1 LRGLIIEGVTAVGK
15 TAVLGLLQARLAVE
29 WPACTKVLLS
39 EHYTERV
46 LEDRKASRTLT
57 FQDALRHSG
66 EIVSLLEQL
75 NSWKARGKF
84 LDKSGNAEI
93 LVLVERFFGSHVAN
107 LRLSLGENLPASTL
121 QDAVSLYKKIAALGL
136 RVVILTIEPA
146 LIPAAV
152 ADTLDRRNDAWRA
165 YVSTLGDIDAVAAH
179 YQDWQSSLL
188 AFYARLEDR
197 VPIEVE
203 RLSTSTL
210 AYATISDAL
219 FASLQK
225 S

>member
-1 LRGLIIEGVTAVGK
+1 LRGVIIEGVTATRK
-15 TAVLGLLQARLAVE
+15 SAVFGLLQARLAAE
-29 WPACTKVLLS
+29 WPACTKVVLS

-46 LEDRKASRTLT
+46 LEDQKATRTLT
-57 FQDALRHSG
+57 YQDAFRHSG
-66 EIVSLLEQL
+66 DIVALLEQL

-84 LDKSGNAEI
+84 SDRSGNAEI

-107 LRLSLGENLPASTL
+107 LRSSLGDNLPASTF
-121 QDAVSLYKKIAALGL
+121 QGAVDLYTKIATLGL
-136 RVVILTIEPA
+136 RVVILTIEPS

-165 YVSTLGDIDAVAAH
+165 YVNTMGDIDAISAY
-179 YQDWQSSLL
+179 YQEWQNSLL
-188 AFYARLEDR
+188 AFYAGLEVR
-197 VPIEVE
+197 VPIDVE
-203 RLSTSTL
+203 RFSTSTL
-210 AYATISDAL
+210 AYSAISDAL